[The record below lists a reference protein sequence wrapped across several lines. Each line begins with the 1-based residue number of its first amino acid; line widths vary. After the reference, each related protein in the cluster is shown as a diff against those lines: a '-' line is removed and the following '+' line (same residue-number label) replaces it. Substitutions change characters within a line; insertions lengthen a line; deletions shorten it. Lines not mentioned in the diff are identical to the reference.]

1 MKRLKNN
8 ASIYFLSYFHFPS
21 FPILPSFLVIC
32 TIPFVVGKPQISM
45 LYSWQKKNEFY
56 GLNSLEI
63 EKERAATESSLAKKN
78 LPQESIAL
86 PKDDQSVKE
95 NDEEESFILSSKVH
109 EKKETEKG
117 FSQRG
122 SSLERQFHY
131 QCHSEKSFHYQVLHQ
146 WHVIFFSNIQTRTI
160 DISCI
165 DLFCFLH
172 HMTYSEL

>member
-1 MKRLKNN
+1 
-8 ASIYFLSYFHFPS
+8 
-21 FPILPSFLVIC
+21 
-32 TIPFVVGKPQISM
+32 M

-109 EKKETEKG
+109 EKKEIEKG
-117 FSQRG
+117 FSPRG

-131 QCHSEKSFHYQVLHQ
+131 ECHSEKSFHYQVHHQ
-146 WHVIFFSNIQTRTI
+146 WHVNFFQKFKQER
-160 DISCI
+160 
-165 DLFCFLH
+165 
-172 HMTYSEL
+172 